1 MGVKAVLVALVG
13 IWCWHLNG
21 ASWAGVLLYEPFAYP
36 TGQQL
41 SLTGTGD
48 PLTLPSPTT
57 TQWDGGL
64 GFATGSEWGIGR
76 PDTNT
81 SITTGIAPALRFD
94 NLWPEGG
101 SIQIQHTSTTYGVG
115 TLSRGIGVTYES
127 GILWASYLY
136 QAISVGGPSIVDIR
150 FTRGEENRFTSANRR
165 FRNLADASDVA
176 SPGGV
181 GGGDTYTTASGPNLN
196 DGRVYLLIAK
206 FENVNLIGPAKW
218 WALTQENYAAVLA
231 MGLSEAALDA
241 HCVDKLEVTNQ
252 ASKNL
257 TSGITW
263 LQPVVFLG
271 NAVVDQ
277 LRYGTSLADVASP
290 APVRWIN
297 LYRENFPN
305 NNPSNQPIGTVGWS
319 GYINAVDVTNTYV
332 EGQTRMGVSNL
343 SGSPEGIGYGFGVPV
358 GVSPLF
364 FAFTREFAPID
375 PKDYQQLWFSWRQ
388 HASGENAVFRLV
400 IEITDQ
406 NQQTYWFASDM
417 AFTNTGPLQTGAGS
431 EFPSEAVLRGMLF
444 SQEGSL

>member
-1 MGVKAVLVALVG
+1 
-13 IWCWHLNG
+13 
-21 ASWAGVLLYEPFAYP
+21 
-36 TGQQL
+36 
-41 SLTGTGD
+41 
-48 PLTLPSPTT
+48 
-57 TQWDGGL
+57 
-64 GFATGSEWGIGR
+64 
-76 PDTNT
+76 
-81 SITTGIAPALRFD
+81 
-94 NLWPEGG
+94 
-101 SIQIQHTSTTYGVG
+101 
-115 TLSRGIGVTYES
+115 
-127 GILWASYLY
+127 
-136 QAISVGGPSIVDIR
+136 
-150 FTRGEENRFTSANRR
+150 
-165 FRNLADASDVA
+165 
-176 SPGGV
+176 
-181 GGGDTYTTASGPNLN
+181 
-196 DGRVYLLIAK
+196 
-206 FENVNLIGPAKW
+206 
-218 WALTQENYAAVLA
+218 

-252 ASKNL
+252 ASKIL

-358 GVSPLF
+358 GASPLF
-364 FAFTREFAPID
+364 FAFTREFTPID
-375 PKDYQQLWFSWRQ
+375 PEDYQQLWFSWRQ

-417 AFTNTGPLQTGAGS
+417 AFTNTGPLQTGAAG
-431 EFPSEAVLRGMLF
+431 EFPSEAVLRGVLF
-444 SQEGSL
+444 SREGSLWRDLTFIPGSTLSLASSARTEPLPFGRITGAGLLYTASAGTTMRFDTFEIYGMVVPEPATAVLLALGGVLLLGSLLRPKKKHR